1 MSEAS
6 LPIDPKE
13 CELRLE
19 KVSPMLAAL
28 HVRVPAAL
36 VKRFK
41 KKMRRVGREADAND
55 LRNGLLHFC
64 VTQGFNESGMR
75 AVSLPGW
82 MPGTAIPRASPD
94 HDFEAV
100 IALDIASKLAAPDVS
115 QMSFELPE
123 AEVTEAMIEQEVRSQ
138 CRQFGASKPVAV
150 LSRGNDATLDVEYRL
165 HAHEGHVLAY
175 KAVPVTIPAEGDALM
190 VAGERLAEGAA
201 KLVGARPG
209 DKRVTRGVY
218 PGGGPNRF
226 LRGTPT
232 EVTLSVREA
241 KDVEPV
247 PVERVLSE
255 YGMPN
260 EARLRT
266 QIRFALEDK
275 RERDER
281 VIMRHQLSEHLVRA
295 FPIDLPV
302 LRGASGRAAA
312 ETTLREVIAARGLSG
327 EAAESEF
334 QRLLPEAHAKADH
347 SVKLEYIV
355 RSLAYDLGVAMDED
369 IIAGRLAA
377 TAADAGVRPET
388 LRAELVKTGQYKEY
402 VERLFAELALDKLL
416 LNAKPRRIPT
426 AEWEARHSGAHAAS

>member
-19 KVSPMLAAL
+19 RVSPMLAAL
-28 HVRVPAAL
+28 HVRIPAAL

-41 KKMRRVGREADAND
+41 KKMRRAGREADASE

-64 VTQGFNESGMR
+64 VTQGFNEPGMR

-82 MPGTAIPRASPD
+82 MPGTAIPKASPD

-100 IALDIASKLAAPDVS
+100 IALDIATKLAAPDVS
-115 QMSFELPE
+115 QMSFELPD
-123 AEVTEAMIEQEVRSQ
+123 AEVTEAMVEQEVRSQ
-138 CRQFGASKPVAV
+138 CRQFGARKPAAAV
-150 LSRGNDATLDVEYRL
+150 SRGSDAVLDVEYRL
-165 HAHEGHVLAY
+165 HPQEGHVLAY
-175 KAVPVTIPAEGDALM
+175 KAVAVTIPAEGDALV
-190 VAGERLAEGAA
+190 VAGERLADGAA
-201 KLVGARPG
+201 VLVGARPG
-209 DKRVTRGVY
+209 DKRVVQGVY
-218 PGGGPNRF
+218 PAGGPSR
-226 LRGTPT
+226 LVRGAPV
-232 EVTLSVREA
+232 EVALTVREA
-241 KDVEPV
+241 HDVEPV
-247 PVERVLSE
+247 AVERVLGE
-255 YGMPN
+255 YGMPS

-281 VIMRHQLSEHLVRA
+281 VIMRHQLSEHLVRS
-295 FPIDLPV
+295 FPVELPV

-312 ETTLREVIAARGLSG
+312 ETTLRELIAARGLTG
-327 EAAESEF
+327 AAAESEY

-377 TAADAGVRPET
+377 TAADAGVRPEA

-416 LNAKPRRIPT
+416 LNARPRRIPA
-426 AEWEARHSGAHAAS
+426 AEWEARHSGAHAAR